1 MKKAYQYPIT
11 IATDICA
18 MGVLMASKKDA
29 GGDPGDLPGDFAPR
43 RRTQPF

>member
-18 MGVLMASKKDA
+18 MGVLMASKTEA
-29 GGDPGDLPGDFAPR
+29 GGDPKTPPGFAPR
-43 RRTQPF
+43 HGTQPF